1 MDDRY
6 DEMLDPH
13 AHPKESDHSD
23 VKEDPDLHDIM
34 EYVGEMAADGR
45 FSEIEGK
52 SPHCG
57 RKLTCWPKN
66 LFVCF
71 VACTMS
77 RQG

>member
-52 SPHCG
+52 SP
-57 RKLTCWPKN
+57 
-66 LFVCF
+66 
-71 VACTMS
+71 
-77 RQG
+77 